1 MKTSH
6 VQKSSQQQYLYITS
20 FHVLILL
27 PPFMI
32 SQPFRHILVFL
43 SQNKVPPPLQISA
56 VKRRSENYAINFL

>member
-32 SQPFRHILVFL
+32 SQAYISFPLPEQSAATPANL
-43 SQNKVPPPLQISA
+43 SCKT
-56 VKRRSENYAINFL
+56 